1 MLTSEHSA
9 KEIETKAKK
18 VMALLKRGVKFI
30 PTQAD
35 VKAIIDILKKDDN

>member
-1 MLTSEHSA
+1 MLISEHSA

-30 PTQAD
+30 TTQAD
-35 VKAIIDILKKDDN
+35 VNAIIDTLKNDEN